1 MRSRRQSQQC
11 FARAALPAL
20 LLAAAV
26 AIVGCAGATV
36 ADHVPT
42 AIGGLPDATPPRPG
56 TPYAYPAVND
66 MPSPRD
72 DKVLTSEEQHKIEDE
87 LIAARSRVPT
97 PNASNGK
104 PAATAAKPVA
114 SAAKPPSKTAK
125 PAASAAKPAANAAK
139 PVGSD
144 DKPAAGA
151 DKPAG
156 SAGNQ

>member
-1 MRSRRQSQQC
+1 MRSRRQLPQC
-11 FARAALPAL
+11 FARGALPAL
-20 LLAAAV
+20 LLAAAAV
-26 AIVGCAGATV
+26 IAGCAGATV

-42 AIGGLPDATPPRPG
+42 AIGGLPDATPLRPG
-56 TPYAYPAVND
+56 MPSAYPAVND

-104 PAATAAKPVA
+104 PAASAAKPVA
-114 SAAKPPSKTAK
+114 SAAKPPNKAAK
-125 PAASAAKPAANAAK
+125 PAPSAAKPAGGA
-139 PVGSD
+139 
-144 DKPAAGA
+144 DKPDAGA

>member
-1 MRSRRQSQQC
+1 MRSRRQSPQC

-20 LLAAAV
+20 LLATAA
-26 AIVGCAGATV
+26 AIAGCAGATV

-56 TPYAYPAVND
+56 TPSAYPAVND

-104 PAATAAKPVA
+104 PAVTAAKPVA
-114 SAAKPPSKTAK
+114 SAAKPPSNTAK
-125 PAASAAKPAANAAK
+125 PAASAAKPA
-139 PVGSD
+139 GST
-144 DKPAAGA
+144 DKAAAGA

>member
-1 MRSRRQSQQC
+1 MMSRRQSQQC
-11 FARAALPAL
+11 FARVALPAL

-26 AIVGCAGATV
+26 AIAGCAGATV

-56 TPYAYPAVND
+56 TPSAYPAVND

-87 LIAARSRVPT
+87 LIAARTRVPT
-97 PNASNGK
+97 PNAPNAPNAPNGK
-104 PAATAAKPVA
+104 PAASAAKPVA
-114 SAAKPPSKTAK
+114 SAAKPPR
-125 PAASAAKPAANAAK
+125 SAAKPAANAAK

>member
-1 MRSRRQSQQC
+1 MRSRRQSPQC
-11 FARAALPAL
+11 FARAVLPAL
-20 LLAAAV
+20 LLATAA
-26 AIVGCAGATV
+26 AIAGCAGGTV

-56 TPYAYPAVND
+56 TPSAYPAVND

-87 LIAARSRVPT
+87 LIAARTRVPT
-97 PNASNGK
+97 PNAPNAPNGK
-104 PAATAAKPVA
+104 PAASAAKPVA
-114 SAAKPPSKTAK
+114 SAAKPPR
-125 PAASAAKPAANAAK
+125 SAAKPAANAAK

>member
-1 MRSRRQSQQC
+1 MRSRRQSPQC

-20 LLAAAV
+20 LLATAA
-26 AIVGCAGATV
+26 AIAGCAGATV

-56 TPYAYPAVND
+56 TPSAYPAVND

-87 LIAARSRVPT
+87 LIAARTRVPT
-97 PNASNGK
+97 PNAPNAPNAPNGK
-104 PAATAAKPVA
+104 PAASAAKPVA
-114 SAAKPPSKTAK
+114 SAAKPPR
-125 PAASAAKPAANAAK
+125 SAAKPAANAAK

-156 SAGNQ
+156 STGNQ

>member
-1 MRSRRQSQQC
+1 MRRQTPQC

-20 LLAAAV
+20 LLAAAAV
-26 AIVGCAGATV
+26 IAGCAGATV

-56 TPYAYPAVND
+56 MPSAYPAVND
-66 MPSPRD
+66 LPSPRD

-104 PAATAAKPVA
+104 PAASAAKPVA
-114 SAAKPPSKTAK
+114 SAAKPPNKAAK
-125 PAASAAKPAANAAK
+125 PAASATKPA
-139 PVGSD
+139 GSA
-144 DKPAAGA
+144 DKPDAGA

-156 SAGNQ
+156 SAGSQ

>member
-1 MRSRRQSQQC
+1 MRSRRQTPQC

-20 LLAAAV
+20 LLAVAAV
-26 AIVGCAGATV
+26 IAGCAGATV

-56 TPYAYPAVND
+56 MPSAYPAVNN

-87 LIAARSRVPT
+87 LIAARNRVPV
-97 PNASNGK
+97 PNAPNGK
-104 PAATAAKPVA
+104 PAANPVKPVA
-114 SAAKPPSKTAK
+114 SAAKPSSGSAK
-125 PAASAAKPAANAAK
+125 PAASAAKPAGG
-139 PVGSD
+139 V
-144 DKPAAGA
+144 DKPDAGA

>member
-1 MRSRRQSQQC
+1 MRSRRQSPQC
-11 FARAALPAL
+11 FARGALPAL

-26 AIVGCAGATV
+26 AIAGCAGATV

-56 TPYAYPAVND
+56 TPSAYPAVND

-87 LIAARSRVPT
+87 LIAARTRVPT
-97 PNASNGK
+97 PNAPNAPNAPNGK
-104 PAATAAKPVA
+104 PAASAAKPVA
-114 SAAKPPSKTAK
+114 SAAKPPR
-125 PAASAAKPAANAAK
+125 SAAKPAANAAK

>member
-1 MRSRRQSQQC
+1 MRSRRQSPQC

-20 LLAAAV
+20 LLAAAAV
-26 AIVGCAGATV
+26 IAGCAGGTV

-42 AIGGLPDATPPRPG
+42 AIGGLPDASPPRPG
-56 TPYAYPAVND
+56 TPSAYPAVND

-97 PNASNGK
+97 PNAPNGK
-104 PAATAAKPVA
+104 PAASAVKPVA
-114 SAAKPPSKTAK
+114 SAAKPPR
-125 PAASAAKPAANAAK
+125 SAAKPAANAAK

>member
-1 MRSRRQSQQC
+1 MRSRRQSPQC

-20 LLAAAV
+20 LLAAAAV
-26 AIVGCAGATV
+26 LAGCAGGTV

-42 AIGGLPDATPPRPG
+42 AIGGLPDASPPRPG
-56 TPYAYPAVND
+56 TPSAYPAVND

-97 PNASNGK
+97 PNASNAK

-114 SAAKPPSKTAK
+114 SAAKGPSNTAK
-125 PAASAAKPAANAAK
+125 PAASAAKPAGSADKAAAG
-139 PVGSD
+139 V
-144 DKPAAGA
+144 DKPADG
-151 DKPAG
+151 
-156 SAGNQ
+156 AGNQ